1 MPFVINYYG
10 YRKYTNPEQAKLQL
24 ANYWRQHNRVR
35 DTDNI
40 DAFVRAGY
48 ERLYSMQNGDVWGSI
63 ILDQI
68 APIGR
73 GTIQRNEGYSTLE
86 EVKYGKK
93 TSFLKDFYQGGKKP
107 NF

>member
-1 MPFVINYYG
+1 
-10 YRKYTNPEQAKLQL
+10 
-24 ANYWRQHNRVR
+24 
-35 DTDNI
+35 
-40 DAFVRAGY
+40 
-48 ERLYSMQNGDVWGSI
+48 MQNGDVWGSL